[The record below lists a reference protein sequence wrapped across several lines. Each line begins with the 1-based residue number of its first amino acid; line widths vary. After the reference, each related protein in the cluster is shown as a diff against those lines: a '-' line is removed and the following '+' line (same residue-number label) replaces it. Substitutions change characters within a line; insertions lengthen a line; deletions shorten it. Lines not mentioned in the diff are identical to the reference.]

1 MFIDANLILSFAT
14 LLLSLMAI
22 LTSIVRKL
30 AKIEAQVLPN
40 SGTSISDKVNS
51 IDKRLAVLEAQ
62 LNK

>member
-1 MFIDANLILSFAT
+1 
-14 LLLSLMAI
+14 
-22 LTSIVRKL
+22 L

-40 SGTSISDKVNS
+40 SGSSISDKVNS

>member
-1 MFIDANLILSFAT
+1 MFIDVNLILSFAT

-22 LTSIVRKL
+22 LGSIVRKL

-40 SGTSISDKVNS
+40 SGSSISDKVNS